1 MYVEGKCAM
10 KCGHAFYYALC
21 LHFKHTMSSVCSH
34 ILCAFF
40 TAIQITL
47 LDTKTPLCPQD
58 KYHSSIFFI
67 VSIFVDTI
75 IAVVLSPLISG
86 VGPYVGP
93 GWTFVVRRTWA
104 LLLFIKSRLGGK
116 RRNLAIFISS

>member
-1 MYVEGKCAM
+1 MLFTM
-10 KCGHAFYYALC
+10 LYASLQT
-21 LHFKHTMSSVCSH
+21 FKHTMSSVCSH